1 VRISLLGPLMVDG
14 EPGEAVLRAAKERSL
29 LAALALSPGQ
39 VVGFDSLVDALWGD
53 APPAT
58 ARKTLQTYMSNMRRA
73 LGPEAVETA
82 ASGYVL
88 RADPE
93 DVDVGRFRALV
104 RRGEEAL
111 RSGSVPQACE
121 DLGAAVGLWRG
132 APFPG
137 VGAGTGLAAAAVR
150 LKEEYLSALEARLAA
165 ELAAGHHAEMV
176 GELQAL
182 VREHPFRERL
192 WGHLMVALYRS
203 GRQADAL
210 AVYQQAR
217 VRLRDEL
224 GLEPGGE
231 LRRLERAVL
240 DQDPSL
246 DGPDPGRGPA
256 HPAGP
261 GPHVRPSPVR
271 YAVTRDGVHVAYQV
285 VGDGPI
291 DLLAVPGFVS
301 HLDMWWDA
309 PTDRLVR
316 RLASF
321 SRLILFDKR
330 GMGLSDRPAHIDVE
344 HWVADALA
352 VLDAAGSERAVILGI
367 SAGSPTASLLA
378 ASHPE
383 RARALIIYG
392 GYARYLAGDDY
403 PLGARADTLDARI
416 RHIEAH
422 WGTGVGIGA
431 LAASRADD
439 PAVRE
444 YWARCQ
450 TISASPSAAGAFLR
464 ALAAIDVRHALPTIT
479 APTLILHPTGDQS
492 IPVEAA
498 RDSRDLI
505 PGARL
510 VELDSDTHLIWLSE
524 VIDVITREIEAFI
537 GGSAGPVDAERALAT
552 VLAVADPQ
560 PAPGRDAA
568 VAATVERLGGCRL
581 PSPAPGRARA
591 TFDGPARAI
600 RCALAL
606 VAELGP
612 GDGAVAAAVHSGEC
626 ERRAQGLRGV
636 AVDLADQLA
645 AGARPGEVLV
655 TQTVRDLTVGSAIR
669 LEPRGRRSFDNIPGH
684 WDILAVAS
692 VDPSRA

>member
-1 VRISLLGPLMVDG
+1 VRISLLGPLLVDG
-14 EPGEAVLRAAKERSL
+14 EPGEAVLGAAKERSL
-29 LAALALSPGQ
+29 LAALALRPGQ

-58 ARKTLQTYMSNMRRA
+58 ARKTLQTYVSNVRRA
-73 LGPEAVETA
+73 LGPDAVETA

-88 RADPE
+88 GADPE

-111 RSGSVPQACE
+111 RRGSVPQACE
-121 DLGAAVGLWRG
+121 DLGGAVGLWRG
-132 APFPG
+132 DPFAG
-137 VGAGTGLAAAAVR
+137 VGARTGLAAAAVR
-150 LKEEYLSALEARLAA
+150 LREEYLSALEARLAA
-165 ELAAGHHAEMV
+165 ELAAGRHAEMV

-182 VREHPFRERL
+182 VRDHPFRERL
-192 WGHLMVALYRS
+192 CGHLMVALYRS

-217 VRLRDEL
+217 ARLRDEL

-246 DGPDPGRGPA
+246 DGRDRGRA
-256 HPAGP
+256 ATGP
-261 GPHVRPSPVR
+261 GPEPGPQVRPSPVR
-271 YAVTRDGVHVAYQV
+271 YARARDGVHVAYQV

-309 PTDRLVR
+309 PTDGLVR

-330 GMGLSDRPAHIDVE
+330 GMGLSDRPSHIDVE

-403 PLGARADTLDARI
+403 PLGARADMLDARI
-416 RHIEAH
+416 SEIEEQ
-422 WGTGVGIGA
+422 WGTGVGIAA
-431 LAASRADD
+431 LAASRADE

-450 TISASPSAAGAFLR
+450 TISASPGAAGAFLR
-464 ALAAIDVRHALPTIT
+464 ALTAIDVRPALPTIT

-510 VELDSDTHLIWLSE
+510 VELDSDTHLIWLSDA
-524 VIDVITREIEAFI
+524 IDTIAREIEAFI
-537 GGSAGPVDAERALAT
+537 GLSAGPVDPERALAT

-560 PAPGRDAA
+560 PGPGREAA

-581 PSPAPGRARA
+581 PSPGPGRSRA

-612 GDGAVAAAVHSGEC
+612 GDGPVAAAVHSGEC
-626 ERRAQGLRGV
+626 ERHAQGLRGV
-636 AVDLADQLA
+636 AIDLADQLA
-645 AGARPGEVLV
+645 AAARPGEVLV
-655 TQTVRDLTVGSAIR
+655 TQTVRDLTVGSAIG
-669 LEPRGRRSFDNIPGH
+669 LEPRGRRLFDGVPGD
-684 WDILAVAS
+684 WDVLAVS
-692 VDPSRA
+692 PRPT